1 MIKKF
6 WHNISNLDK
15 LCYALVIAFG
25 ICLLAL
31 MIFFQFGYK
40 LGEIQAKPFL
50 RQEKIDST
58 TTQLLLIDEPSP
70 VIRGIEIVI
79 SIGMIILGAE
89 RLTTYNKRTNDKRI
103 T

>member
-25 ICLLAL
+25 ICLLTL

-40 LGEIQAKPFL
+40 LGEVQTNPFL
-50 RQEKIDST
+50 RQEKIEPA
-58 TTQLLLIDEPSP
+58 TQLLLLVDEPNSA
-70 VIRGIEIVI
+70 IRGIEIAI

-89 RLTTYNKRTNDKRI
+89 RLKTYRKRKLE
-103 T
+103 